1 MRAFMTIGLLAVALP
16 LGGCGGGN
24 EPDEPPMKV
33 EDTAFGDLVG
43 TQDKV
48 RDRTNAAVD
57 LHRETLDSRIE
68 ADEDAPASPEE

>member
-1 MRAFMTIGLLAVALP
+1 MRAFMTIGLLAIALP
-16 LGGCGGGN
+16 LGGCGGEN

-33 EDTAFGDLVG
+33 EDTVFGDLVG